1 MTDEPNRRSHRRLP
15 RELIETDLH
24 LQAWGRWAR
33 GEIARHAWPKESP
46 MFRAIREARL
56 GIRARSTST
65 GLEASAE
72 VVACDKIVARLPE
85 RQRRAVWAHYIGG
98 GETRL
103 HCARQ
108 AQQTEREF
116 SANLERARW
125 IVWSALPVYAHE
137 AGKPI
142 AQGC

>member
-1 MTDEPNRRSHRRLP
+1 
-15 RELIETDLH
+15 
-24 LQAWGRWAR
+24 
-33 GEIARHAWPKESP
+33 

-72 VVACDKIVARLPE
+72 VVACDRIVARLPE
-85 RQRRAVWAHYIGG
+85 RQRRAVWAHYITA
-98 GETRL
+98 GETRF

-108 AQQTEREF
+108 AQQSEREF

-125 IVWSALPVYAHE
+125 SVHGALQVAMAQ
-137 AGKPI
+137 AGELL
-142 AQGC
+142 AQGG

>member
-33 GEIARHAWPKESP
+33 GEERRPAWPKESP
-46 MFRAIREARL
+46 MFRATREARL

-85 RQRRAVWAHYIGG
+85 RQRRALWAHYIGR

-108 AQQTEREF
+108 AQQSEREF
-116 SANLERARW
+116 RSNLERARW
-125 IVWSALPVYAHE
+125 IVWSALPVYVATDE
-137 AGKPI
+137 KKI
-142 AQGC
+142 LQGA